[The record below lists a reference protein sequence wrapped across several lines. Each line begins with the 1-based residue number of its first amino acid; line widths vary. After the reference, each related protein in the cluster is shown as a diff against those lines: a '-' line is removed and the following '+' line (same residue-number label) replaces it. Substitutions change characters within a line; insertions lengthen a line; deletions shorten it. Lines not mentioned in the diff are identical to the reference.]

1 MNKCVYTKPSN
12 LDFHC
17 NWIIWCFYL
26 SLEKCFDNKESV
38 KERMFEG
45 NWADTWPKNCLL
57 RQSESFPF
65 FLQTPTDDL
74 SFWWIIWL
82 KKISSL
88 QKLLISK
95 TDGFL
100 MSNFDLNQIRKTV
113 LTQNLKLGTLTQLNC
128 FIFLLKIREMLWTY
142 RKCQRN

>member
-1 MNKCVYTKPSN
+1 MNKCVYTQPSN

-17 NWIIWCFYL
+17 DWIIWCFYL

-74 SFWWIIWL
+74 SFWWIIWF

-100 MSNFDLNQIRKTV
+100 MSNFDLNQANEIV
-113 LTQNLKLGTLTQLNC
+113 LTQNYWAWNVKATHLLDIFINDWLNC
-128 FIFLLKIREMLWTY
+128 QKIH
-142 RKCQRN
+142 